1 MKLSLLA
8 VPFTSLSSLSLC
20 DLLGGSINHRK
31 QPSCEIM
38 FISGLGDSSA
48 RELKAEVSVFWVME
62 IRSGRTDKQRQNK
75 HHNFS
80 FKEKKPALP
89 RRESISRGGNF
100 TCDDVSATQA
110 PSLP

>member
-8 VPFTSLSSLSLC
+8 VLLPAFPSLSLC

-48 RELKAEVSVFWVME
+48 RELKARSVRILGDGNQV
-62 IRSGRTDKQRQNK
+62 RQ
-75 HHNFS
+75 
-80 FKEKKPALP
+80 
-89 RRESISRGGNF
+89 
-100 TCDDVSATQA
+100 D
-110 PSLP
+110 